1 MHFSKCGAGDGGEGS
16 TCIRKLEMVVKMQMS
31 GHHPCPTELKYWG
44 RMKLNNY
51 SQMILMYSNLGEI
64 VTTDFSHVI
73 LMQIL
78 IQWVWGVT

>member
-1 MHFSKCGAGDGGEGS
+1 
-16 TCIRKLEMVVKMQMS
+16 
-31 GHHPCPTELKYWG
+31 
-44 RMKLNNY
+44 MKLNNY

-64 VTTDFSHVI
+64 VTTDFSHLL

>member
-1 MHFSKCGAGDGGEGS
+1 
-16 TCIRKLEMVVKMQMS
+16 MVVKMQMS

-64 VTTDFSHVI
+64 VTTDFSHLI

-78 IQWVWGVT
+78 IQWVWGKIQHTVILTRTYLMTLLQHFK